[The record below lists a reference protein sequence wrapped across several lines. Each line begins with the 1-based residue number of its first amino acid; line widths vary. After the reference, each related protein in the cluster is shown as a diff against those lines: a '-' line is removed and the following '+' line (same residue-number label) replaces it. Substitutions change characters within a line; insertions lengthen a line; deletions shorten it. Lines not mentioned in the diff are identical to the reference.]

1 MKIDFKYVMGILGTI
16 ILGLSTWTLVS
27 IVDLKE
33 KSSMIQGE
41 LLGINKDIGR
51 VYNYINS
58 KWILTLHY
66 FINKTMN
73 TNAGNFQEYEYTQ
86 EYEECEW
93 R

>member
-1 MKIDFKYVMGILGTI
+1 MKIDFKYAIGILGTI

-33 KSSMIQGE
+33 RSSMIQGE

-58 KWILTLHY
+58 K
-66 FINKTMN
+66 
-73 TNAGNFQEYEYTQ
+73 
-86 EYEECEW
+86 
-93 R
+93 

>member
-1 MKIDFKYVMGILGTI
+1 MKIDVKYIIGVIGTI
-16 ILGLSTWTLVS
+16 IIGLSTWTLVS

-58 KWILTLHY
+58 K
-66 FINKTMN
+66 
-73 TNAGNFQEYEYTQ
+73 
-86 EYEECEW
+86 
-93 R
+93 

>member
-58 KWILTLHY
+58 K
-66 FINKTMN
+66 
-73 TNAGNFQEYEYTQ
+73 
-86 EYEECEW
+86 
-93 R
+93 

>member
-1 MKIDFKYVMGILGTI
+1 MKIDVKYIIGVLGTI
-16 ILGLSTWTLVS
+16 IISLSTWTLVS

-58 KWILTLHY
+58 K
-66 FINKTMN
+66 
-73 TNAGNFQEYEYTQ
+73 
-86 EYEECEW
+86 
-93 R
+93 